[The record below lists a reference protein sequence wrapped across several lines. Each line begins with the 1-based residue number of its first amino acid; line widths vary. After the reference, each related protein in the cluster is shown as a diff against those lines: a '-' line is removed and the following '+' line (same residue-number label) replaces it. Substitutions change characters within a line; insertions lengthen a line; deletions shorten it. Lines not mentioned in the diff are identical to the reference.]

1 MEKSKGLKVVVSF
14 LIIVIAVVLLSS
26 FFVRIWGGKSEAL
39 PEQASIILNEEMT
52 IQEFG
57 KTNAVEQEILEKVF
71 GISGKEGLQKT
82 IRESGITLEGIR
94 SRIAKESTL
103 REEYESRNWIKIPL
117 KFALWIIFLSTVF
130 VFIRKGG
137 LTPKV
142 RKVFYF
148 MAIAVFGI
156 ILSSDPSPMGTVKD
170 TVVLLGTKGI
180 IFPPRIIALTVFLI
194 MVLLANKFICSWG
207 CQFGTLQ
214 DALFRINRQGKDR
227 KGILPQVK
235 LPYIL
240 TNSVRVLVFAA
251 LTLVV
256 FAWGFDLIGAVDP
269 FKIFHPSIVKFGA
282 WFFIGGILLGSLF
295 IYRPWCHLFCPFGLV
310 GWLVEKVSL
319 FKIQVNYDTC
329 IACESCAKA
338 CPSSVMEAI
347 LKREKTIPDCFSCAT
362 CIGVCPTGSIRFK
375 TGKRQ
380 KPPQGKYK
388 LKKEEGL

>member
-26 FFVRIWGGKSEAL
+26 FSVRSWGGKSEAL
-39 PEQASIILNEEMT
+39 PEQASIILHEEMT

-71 GISGKEGLQKT
+71 GISGKEGLQQT

-130 VFIRKGG
+130 
-137 LTPKV
+137 
-142 RKVFYF
+142 
-148 MAIAVFGI
+148 
-156 ILSSDPSPMGTVKD
+156 
-170 TVVLLGTKGI
+170 
-180 IFPPRIIALTVFLI
+180 LI

-235 LPYIL
+235 FPYIL
-240 TNSVRVLVFAA
+240 TNSVRE
-251 LTLVV
+251 
-256 FAWGFDLIGAVDP
+256 IG
-269 FKIFHPSIVKFGA
+269 
-282 WFFIGGILLGSLF
+282 
-295 IYRPWCHLFCPFGLV
+295 R
-310 GWLVEKVSL
+310 
-319 FKIQVNYDTC
+319 
-329 IACESCAKA
+329 
-338 CPSSVMEAI
+338 
-347 LKREKTIPDCFSCAT
+347 
-362 CIGVCPTGSIRFK
+362 
-375 TGKRQ
+375 
-380 KPPQGKYK
+380 
-388 LKKEEGL
+388 